1 MKLHPGRPDGAAV
14 DAEGGYWICANDAG
28 MVHRFMPDGHRERS
42 IRLPA
47 AKPSMCAFGGPAL
60 EHLFITSITPAA
72 PVEGFD
78 PALAGAVFVTQ
89 PGVRGI
95 AESAFVH

>member
-1 MKLHPGRPDGAAV
+1 MSSVGVRALGDKTAALV
-14 DAEGGYWICANDAG
+14 K
-28 MVHRFMPDGHRERS
+28 R
-42 IRLPA
+42 
-47 AKPSMCAFGGPAL
+47 GGPAL

-72 PVEGFD
+72 PVDGFD
-78 PALAGAVFVTQ
+78 AALAGAVFVTQ